1 MKKTI
6 LKSVMLTAIA
16 SLAMSGYVAADHMS
30 PMGEEFMDMPND
42 NHDDIIEQFEED
54 GDFMGDALMAADSEV
69 SMSSDG
75 SMGSADPSATNS
87 IQSMTMDAGESEPLN
102 NAAAVSERAT
112 QAGVGRSR

>member
-1 MKKTI
+1 MNKTI
-6 LKSVMLTAIA
+6 LKGIMLTAIT

-30 PMGEEFMDMPND
+30 PMGEDFIDMPND
-42 NHDDIIEQFEED
+42 NHDDIMEQFAED

-75 SMGSADPSATNS
+75 SMGSEDPAAENS
-87 IQSMTMDAGESEPLN
+87 IQSMTMDAGASEPLN
-102 NAAAVSERAT
+102 NAAAVSQAAT